1 MKPCEVCDELSE
13 KPLCSEHQPAPKP
26 RPKAKAKQA
35 AYDAQWT
42 RISKQARK
50 AQPFCLW
57 CGATTDLQAD
67 HTPQAWARR
76 DKGLAIRLQDIR
88 VLCAP
93 CNREAG
99 QARPGPGQRTSEER
113 PKPVLVR
120 TRPTGRLLS
129 PGGKG
134 SNDLSLSPGARQS
147 LNNSP
152 ALLTDH
158 AQDSPW

>member
-13 KPLCSEHQPAPKP
+13 KPLCPEHQPAPKL
-26 RPKAKAKQA
+26 RPKPKAKQA
-35 AYDAQWT
+35 AYDSQWN

-50 AQPFCLW
+50 EQPFCLW
-57 CGATTDLQAD
+57 CNATTDLQAD
-67 HTPQAWARR
+67 HTPEAWERR
-76 DKGLAIRLQDIR
+76 AKGLAIRLQDVR
-88 VLCAP
+88 VLCGP

-113 PKPVLVR
+113 PEPVQVR

-134 SNDLSLSPGARQS
+134 SNDLSLSPGVRQS
-147 LNNSP
+147 LSNSP
-152 ALLTDH
+152 GTPADPALS
-158 AQDSPW
+158 SPW